1 MILFY
6 SCLSR
11 LTHHLEH
18 RVWMQASCLFSL
30 KRDVWGMDMELPF
43 HKNNSHLQ
51 NDMKRDM
58 SLGAQEEAA
67 WGNLLAV

>member
-1 MILFY
+1 
-6 SCLSR
+6 
-11 LTHHLEH
+11 
-18 RVWMQASCLFSL
+18 MQASCLFSL

-43 HKNNSHLQ
+43 HKNNSRLQ